1 MCYMVVILGRAL
13 HSYLGSVV
21 LGWRECWRINSV
33 CALEEEIEFLD
44 GIVTSG
50 GQGQLFFCSSDDL
63 LQQPTFV
70 QRILNWRGVAATTS
84 LEAVEITT
92 HRSRI
97 C

>member
-13 HSYLGSVV
+13 HSYAEMFWVGENAGELIQYSYFGERLSFQILAQVD
-21 LGWRECWRINSV
+21 RDNYSSASTDDR
-33 CALEEEIEFLD
+33 
-44 GIVTSG
+44 G
-50 GQGQLFFCSSDDL
+50 GQL
-63 LQQPTFV
+63 QPTFV
-70 QRILNWRGVAATTS
+70 QRILNWRGVATTS

>member
-1 MCYMVVILGRAL
+1 MVVILGRAL

-63 LQQPTFV
+63 LQQPTFAHHDFFV
-70 QRILNWRGVAATTS
+70 NFIDSEYGIWKHVVLLYCPEYVT
-84 LEAVEITT
+84 L
-92 HRSRI
+92 
-97 C
+97 

>member
-1 MCYMVVILGRAL
+1 MVVILGRAL

-33 CALEEEIEFLD
+33 ALEEEIEFLD

-50 GQGQLFFCSSDDL
+50 GQGQLFFFSSDDRGCR
-63 LQQPTFV
+63 PTFV
-70 QRILNWRGVAATTS
+70 QRILNWRGVATTS

>member
-13 HSYLGSVV
+13 HSYAELFWVGENAGELIQLLWKRLSFQILAQVD
-21 LGWRECWRINSV
+21 RDNYSSASTDDR
-33 CALEEEIEFLD
+33 
-44 GIVTSG
+44 G
-50 GQGQLFFCSSDDL
+50 GQL
-63 LQQPTFV
+63 QPTFV
-70 QRILNWRGVAATTS
+70 QRILNWRGVATTS